1 MVRASVDATYM
12 WVLVPRLHM
21 SETYTVEPIGRVENG
36 VETVEDKSGATLRKE
51 SSAIVV
57 FEEYE
62 EALTNFDD
70 RVGVADGA
78 DPDDD
83 RGLIDVIFLFDG
95 VDEDDIELASMSSQ
109 GLTPAGVGG
118 VFTRRTFK
126 RPNRLGL
133 TTARVVDRDGLRL
146 FVQGL
151 DALDGTPVLDIK
163 PHVDFRDELAA
174 NA

>member
-1 MVRASVDATYM
+1 M
-12 WVLVPRLHM
+12 
-21 SETYTVEPIGRVENG
+21 YTVEPIGRVENG
-36 VETVEDKSGATLRKE
+36 VEAVEDKSGASLRRE
-51 SSAIVV
+51 GSTIVV
-57 FEEYE
+57 FEAFE

-70 RVGVADGA
+70 RVGIADSEE
-78 DPDDD
+78 DVD

-95 VDEDDIELASMSSQ
+95 VDEDEIELASMSSQ
-109 GLTPAGVGG
+109 GLTSAGVGG

-133 TTARVVDRDGLRL
+133 TTARVVGRDGRRL
-146 FVQGL
+146 SVQGL

-163 PHVDFRDELAA
+163 PHVDFREELVS